1 MITSAITCVHIIG
14 SLFQKALV
22 LVSLLADDK
31 QEYDADHCEQPSD
44 NGSRNHSSGVLKTHK
59 ENEPHRQQAQSENP
73 DHPRPA

>member
-44 NGSRNHSSGVLKTHK
+44 NWHQESLQRRSESSQR
-59 ENEPHRQQAQSENP
+59 NEPHR
-73 DHPRPA
+73 